1 MPMDA
6 MVTAVI
12 ETSLNQLLAL
22 DKQSPERLRKLTGKV
37 LKLELR
43 ELKPLWFVFS
53 ERRLDVLARF
63 EGEADAVLSLSLT
76 ALGLLKE
83 PSALTRYIREEKL
96 DLSGDPQLVQAFS
109 ALLGELDIDWEE
121 ELSRYTGDVLAHTL
135 LRGASQARRLL
146 GRELCRSQRQLA
158 ARLGVDIGYQS
169 RPNFATYQRV
179 REMVSAFRASSAVAH
194 GQNYIT
200 TQAVMYCAL

>member
-76 ALGLLKE
+76 ALSLLKE

-121 ELSRYTGDVLAHTL
+121 ELSRYTGDVVAHTL
-135 LRGASQARRLL
+135 CSGARQARRFV
-146 GRELCRSQRQLA
+146 GRELCRSQRQVAEYLTEE
-158 ARLGVDIGYQS
+158 ARLAPGPLEVASFNDDVEELAQQMKAIELRLARLEQ
-169 RPNFATYQRV
+169 Q
-179 REMVSAFRASSAVAH
+179 VS
-194 GQNYIT
+194 
-200 TQAVMYCAL
+200 

>member
-22 DKQSPERLRKLTGKV
+22 DKQSPARLRKLAGKV

-53 ERRLDVLARF
+53 ERRLDVLARY
-63 EGEADAVLSLSLT
+63 EGEPDAVLSLSLT
-76 ALGLLKE
+76 AIGLLKD
-83 PSALTRYIREEKL
+83 PSALTRYIREDKL

-121 ELSRYTGDVLAHTL
+121 ELSRYTGDVVAHTL
-135 LRGASQARRLL
+135 CSGARQARRFV
-146 GRELCRSQRQLA
+146 GRELCRSQRQVAEYLTEE
-158 ARLGVDIGYQS
+158 ARLAPGPLEVASFNDDVDELAQQMKAVEL
-169 RPNFATYQRV
+169 RLARLEQQ
-179 REMVSAFRASSAVAH
+179 VS
-194 GQNYIT
+194 
-200 TQAVMYCAL
+200 

>member
-22 DKQSPERLRKLTGKV
+22 DKQSPERLRKLAGKV
-37 LKLELR
+37 LKLDLR

-53 ERRLDVLARF
+53 VRRLDVLARF

-121 ELSRYTGDVLAHTL
+121 ELSRYTGDVVAHTL
-135 LRGASQARRLL
+135 CSGARQARRFV
-146 GRELCRSQRQLA
+146 GRELCLSQRQVAEYLTEEAKLA
-158 ARLGVDIGYQS
+158 PGPLEVASFNDDVEELAQQMKAIELRLARLEQ
-169 RPNFATYQRV
+169 Q
-179 REMVSAFRASSAVAH
+179 VS
-194 GQNYIT
+194 
-200 TQAVMYCAL
+200 

>member
-76 ALGLLKE
+76 ALGLLNE
-83 PSALTRYIREEKL
+83 PSARTRSLREEKL

-121 ELSRYTGDVLAHTL
+121 ELSRYTGDVVAHTL
-135 LRGASQARRLL
+135 CSGARQARRFV
-146 GRELCRSQRQLA
+146 GRELCRSQRQVAEYLTEE
-158 ARLGVDIGYQS
+158 ARLAPGPLEVASFNDDVEELAQQMKAIELRLARLEQ
-169 RPNFATYQRV
+169 Q
-179 REMVSAFRASSAVAH
+179 VS
-194 GQNYIT
+194 
-200 TQAVMYCAL
+200 

>member
-1 MPMDA
+1 MPIPIQLDA

-22 DKQSPERLRKLTGKV
+22 DKQSPERLRKLVGKV

-121 ELSRYTGDVLAHTL
+121 ELSRYTGDVVAHTL
-135 LRGASQARRLL
+135 CSGARQARRFV
-146 GRELCRSQRQLA
+146 GRELCRSQRQVAEYLTEE
-158 ARLGVDIGYQS
+158 ARLAPGPLEVASFNDDVEELAQQMKAIELRLARLEQ
-169 RPNFATYQRV
+169 Q
-179 REMVSAFRASSAVAH
+179 VS
-194 GQNYIT
+194 
-200 TQAVMYCAL
+200 

>member
-22 DKQSPERLRKLTGKV
+22 DKQSPERLRKLAGKV
-37 LKLELR
+37 LKLDLR

-121 ELSRYTGDVLAHTL
+121 ELSRYTGDVVAHTL
-135 LRGASQARRLL
+135 CSGARQARRFV
-146 GRELCRSQRQLA
+146 GRELCLSQRQVAEYLTEE
-158 ARLGVDIGYQS
+158 ARLAPGPLEVASFNDDVEELVQQMKAIELRLARLEQ
-169 RPNFATYQRV
+169 Q
-179 REMVSAFRASSAVAH
+179 VS
-194 GQNYIT
+194 
-200 TQAVMYCAL
+200 

>member
-1 MPMDA
+1 MDA

-83 PSALTRYIREEKL
+83 PSALTIREEKL

-121 ELSRYTGDVLAHTL
+121 ELSRYTGDVVAHTL
-135 LRGASQARRLL
+135 CSGARQARRFV
-146 GRELCRSQRQLA
+146 GRELCRSQRQVAEYLTEE
-158 ARLGVDIGYQS
+158 ARLAPGPLEVASFNDDVEELAQQMKAIELRLARLEQ
-169 RPNFATYQRV
+169 Q
-179 REMVSAFRASSAVAH
+179 VS
-194 GQNYIT
+194 
-200 TQAVMYCAL
+200 

>member
-12 ETSLNQLLAL
+12 ETSLNQLLSL

-76 ALGLLKE
+76 ALSLLKE

-121 ELSRYTGDVLAHTL
+121 ELSRYTGDVVAHTL
-135 LRGASQARRLL
+135 CSGARQARRFV
-146 GRELCRSQRQLA
+146 GRELCRSQRQVAEYLTEE
-158 ARLGVDIGYQS
+158 ARLAPGPLEVASFNDDVEELAQQMKAIELRLARLEQ
-169 RPNFATYQRV
+169 Q
-179 REMVSAFRASSAVAH
+179 VS
-194 GQNYIT
+194 
-200 TQAVMYCAL
+200 

>member
-1 MPMDA
+1 MPIPIQLDA

-22 DKQSPERLRKLTGKV
+22 DKQSPERLRKLVGKV

-53 ERRLDVLARF
+53 ERRLDVLAQH

-76 ALGLLKE
+76 ALGLLKD

-109 ALLGELDIDWEE
+109 VLLGELDIDWEE

-135 LRGASQARRLL
+135 LRGARQARRLV
-146 GRELCRSQRQLA
+146 GRELCRTRSQLA
-158 ARLGVDIGYQS
+158 EYLTEEARLAPGPLEV
-169 RPNFATYQRV
+169 
-179 REMVSAFRASSAVAH
+179 ASFNDDVEVLAQQLKAVELRLARFE
-194 GQNYIT
+194 QQVT
-200 TQAVMYCAL
+200 

>member
-12 ETSLNQLLAL
+12 ETSLNQLLRL

-53 ERRLDVLARF
+53 ERRLDVLAKF
-63 EGEADAVLSLSLT
+63 EWEADAVLSLSLT
-76 ALGLLKE
+76 ALGLLKD

-109 ALLGELDIDWEE
+109 VLLGELNIDWEE

-135 LRGASQARRLL
+135 LSGVSQARRLL

-158 ARLGVDIGYQS
+158 EYLTEEIRLAPGPLEVASFNDDVELLAQQMKAVELRLARFEQ
-169 RPNFATYQRV
+169 Q
-179 REMVSAFRASSAVAH
+179 VA
-194 GQNYIT
+194 
-200 TQAVMYCAL
+200 

>member
-12 ETSLNQLLAL
+12 ETSLNRLLEL
-22 DKQSPERLRKLTGKV
+22 DKQSPERLRKLAGKV

-53 ERRLDVLARF
+53 GRRLDVLAKF

-76 ALGLLKE
+76 ALDLLKD
-83 PSALTRYIREEKL
+83 PSSLTRYIREEKL

-109 ALLGELDIDWEE
+109 VLLGELDIDWEE

-135 LRGASQARRLL
+135 LRGARQARRLL

-158 ARLGVDIGYQS
+158 EYLTEEIRLAPGPLEVASFNDDVELLAQQMKAVELRLAR
-169 RPNFATYQRV
+169 FEQRV
-179 REMVSAFRASSAVAH
+179 A
-194 GQNYIT
+194 
-200 TQAVMYCAL
+200 

>member
-12 ETSLNQLLAL
+12 ETSLNQLLSL
-22 DKQSPERLRKLTGKV
+22 DKQSPARLRKLVGKV

-53 ERRLDVLARF
+53 ERRLDVLARY
-63 EGEADAVLSLSLT
+63 EGEPDAVLSLSLT
-76 ALGLLKE
+76 AIGLLKD

-135 LRGASQARRLL
+135 CGSARQARRVV

-158 ARLGVDIGYQS
+158 DFLTEEARLAPGPLEVASFNDDVEVLAQQMKVVEL
-169 RPNFATYQRV
+169 RLARLEQQ
-179 REMVSAFRASSAVAH
+179 VS
-194 GQNYIT
+194 
-200 TQAVMYCAL
+200 

>member
-12 ETSLNQLLAL
+12 ETSLNRLLEL
-22 DKQSPERLRKLTGKV
+22 DKQSPERLRKLAGKV

-53 ERRLDVLARF
+53 GRRLDVLAKF
-63 EGEADAVLSLSLT
+63 EGEANAVLILSLT
-76 ALGLLKE
+76 ALGLLKD
-83 PSALTRYIREEKL
+83 PSSLTRYIREEKL

-109 ALLGELDIDWEE
+109 VLLGELDIDWEE

-135 LRGASQARRLL
+135 LRGARQARRLL
-146 GRELCRSQRQLA
+146 GSELCRSQRQLA
-158 ARLGVDIGYQS
+158 EYLTEEIRLAPGPLEVASFNDDVELLAQQMKAVELRLAR
-169 RPNFATYQRV
+169 FEQRV
-179 REMVSAFRASSAVAH
+179 A
-194 GQNYIT
+194 
-200 TQAVMYCAL
+200 

>member
-12 ETSLNQLLAL
+12 ETSLNRLLEL

-53 ERRLDVLARF
+53 DRRLDVLARY
-63 EGEADAVLSLSLT
+63 EGKADAVLSLSLT
-76 ALGLLKE
+76 ALGLLKD

-109 ALLGELDIDWEE
+109 VLLGELDIDWEE
-121 ELSRYTGDVLAHTL
+121 ELSRYTGDVMAHTL
-135 LRGASQARRLL
+135 LRGARQARSLV

-158 ARLGVDIGYQS
+158 EYLTEEIRLAPGPLEVASFNDDVEVLAQQLKAIELRLARFEQQV
-169 RPNFATYQRV
+169 T
-179 REMVSAFRASSAVAH
+179 
-194 GQNYIT
+194 
-200 TQAVMYCAL
+200 

>member
-12 ETSLNQLLAL
+12 EASLNQLLNL
-22 DKQSPERLRKLTGKV
+22 DKQSPARLRKLAGKV

-53 ERRLDVLARF
+53 ERRLDVLARY
-63 EGEADAVLSLSLT
+63 EGEPDAVLSLSLT
-76 ALGLLKE
+76 AIGLLKD

-135 LRGASQARRLL
+135 CGSARQARRVV

-158 ARLGVDIGYQS
+158 DFLTEEARLAPGPLEVASFNDDVEVLAQQMKAVEL
-169 RPNFATYQRV
+169 RLARLEQQ
-179 REMVSAFRASSAVAH
+179 VS
-194 GQNYIT
+194 
-200 TQAVMYCAL
+200 

>member
-1 MPMDA
+1 MDA

-22 DKQSPERLRKLTGKV
+22 DKQSPERLRKLAGKV
-37 LKLELR
+37 LKLDLR

-53 ERRLDVLARF
+53 VRRLDVLARF

-121 ELSRYTGDVLAHTL
+121 ELSRYTGDVVAHTL
-135 LRGASQARRLL
+135 CSGARQARRFV
-146 GRELCRSQRQLA
+146 GRELCLSQRQVAEYLTEEAKLA
-158 ARLGVDIGYQS
+158 PGPLEVASFNDDVEELAQQMKAIELRLARLEQ
-169 RPNFATYQRV
+169 Q
-179 REMVSAFRASSAVAH
+179 VS
-194 GQNYIT
+194 
-200 TQAVMYCAL
+200 

>member
-1 MPMDA
+1 
-6 MVTAVI
+6 
-12 ETSLNQLLAL
+12 
-22 DKQSPERLRKLTGKV
+22 SPERLRKLVGKV

-53 ERRLDVLARF
+53 ERRLDVLAQH

-76 ALGLLKE
+76 ALGLLKD

-109 ALLGELDIDWEE
+109 VLLGELDIDWEE

-135 LRGASQARRLL
+135 FSGARQARRLV
-146 GRELCRSQRQLA
+146 GRELCRTRSQLA
-158 ARLGVDIGYQS
+158 EYLTEEARLAPGPLEV
-169 RPNFATYQRV
+169 
-179 REMVSAFRASSAVAH
+179 ASFNDDVEVLAQQLKAVELRLARFE
-194 GQNYIT
+194 QQVT
-200 TQAVMYCAL
+200 

>member
-12 ETSLNQLLAL
+12 ETSLNRLLEL
-22 DKQSPERLRKLTGKV
+22 DKQSPERLRKLAGKV

-53 ERRLDVLARF
+53 GRRLDVLAKF
-63 EGEADAVLSLSLT
+63 EWEADAVLSLSLT
-76 ALGLLKE
+76 ALGLLKD
-83 PSALTRYIREEKL
+83 PSSLTRYIREEKL

-109 ALLGELDIDWEE
+109 VLLGELDIDWEE

-135 LRGASQARRLL
+135 LRGARQARRLL

-158 ARLGVDIGYQS
+158 EYLTEEIRLAPGPLEVASFNDDVELLAQQMKAVELRLAR
-169 RPNFATYQRV
+169 FEQRV
-179 REMVSAFRASSAVAH
+179 A
-194 GQNYIT
+194 
-200 TQAVMYCAL
+200 

>member
-12 ETSLNQLLAL
+12 ETSFNQLLRL
-22 DKQSPERLRKLTGKV
+22 DERSHERLFKLRGKV

-43 ELKPLWFVFS
+43 ELKPLWFLFS
-53 ERRLDVLARF
+53 EHRLDVLAQY

-76 ALGLLKE
+76 ALGLLKD

-96 DLSGDPQLVQAFS
+96 DLHGDPQLVQAFS

-121 ELSRYTGDVLAHTL
+121 QLSRYTGDVLAHSL
-135 LRGASQARRLL
+135 FRGAHKAREAI

-158 ARLGVDIGYQS
+158 EFLTEEVRLAPGPLEVASFCDDVDALSRCLKATELRLARLE
-169 RPNFATYQRV
+169 QR
-179 REMVSAFRASSAVAH
+179 
-194 GQNYIT
+194 IP
-200 TQAVMYCAL
+200 

>member
-1 MPMDA
+1 MPLDV

-12 ETSLNQLLAL
+12 ETGLNQLLVL
-22 DKQSPERLRKLTGKV
+22 DKQSPERLRKLVGKV

-53 ERRLDVLARF
+53 ERRLDVLVQH

-76 ALGLLKE
+76 ALGLLKD

-109 ALLGELDIDWEE
+109 MLLGELDIDWEE
-121 ELSRYTGDVLAHTL
+121 ELSRYTGDVLAHSL
-135 LRGASQARRLL
+135 LRGARQAHRLVWREL
-146 GRELCRSQRQLA
+146 GRSRSQLA
-158 ARLGVDIGYQS
+158 EYLTEEARLAPGPLEV
-169 RPNFATYQRV
+169 
-179 REMVSAFRASSAVAH
+179 ASFNDDVEVLAQQLKAVELRLARLE
-194 GQNYIT
+194 Q
-200 TQAVMYCAL
+200 QVAR

>member
-63 EGEADAVLSLSLT
+63 EGEAEADAVLSLSLT

-121 ELSRYTGDVLAHTL
+121 ELSRYTGDVVAHTL
-135 LRGASQARRLL
+135 CSGARQARRFV
-146 GRELCRSQRQLA
+146 GRELCRSQRQVAEYLTEE
-158 ARLGVDIGYQS
+158 ARLAPGPLEVASFNDDVEELAQQMKAIELRLARLEQ
-169 RPNFATYQRV
+169 Q
-179 REMVSAFRASSAVAH
+179 VS
-194 GQNYIT
+194 
-200 TQAVMYCAL
+200 

>member
-1 MPMDA
+1 MPIPIQLDA

-121 ELSRYTGDVLAHTL
+121 ELSRYTGDVVAHTL
-135 LRGASQARRLL
+135 CSGARQARRFV
-146 GRELCRSQRQLA
+146 GRELCRSQRQVAEYLTEE
-158 ARLGVDIGYQS
+158 ARLAPGPLEVASFNDDVDELAQQMKAIELRLARLEQ
-169 RPNFATYQRV
+169 Q
-179 REMVSAFRASSAVAH
+179 VS
-194 GQNYIT
+194 
-200 TQAVMYCAL
+200 

>member
-22 DKQSPERLRKLTGKV
+22 DKQSPERLRKLVGKV

-53 ERRLDVLARF
+53 ERRLDVLAQH

-76 ALGLLKE
+76 ALGLLKD

-96 DLSGDPQLVQAFS
+96 DLTVIPSWCRHS
-109 ALLGELDIDWEE
+109 ACCWVSWI
-121 ELSRYTGDVLAHTL
+121 STGRRSCRAIPATCWPTPCSVVPVRRVAWSV
-135 LRGASQARRLL
+135 AS
-146 GRELCRSQRQLA
+146 CA
-158 ARLGVDIGYQS
+158 A
-169 RPNFATYQRV
+169 PA
-179 REMVSAFRASSAVAH
+179 ASWR
-194 GQNYIT
+194 NI
-200 TQAVMYCAL
+200 

>member
-12 ETSLNQLLAL
+12 ETGLNQLLGL
-22 DKQSPERLRKLTGKV
+22 DNATPERLRKLAGKV

-53 ERRLDVLARF
+53 ERRLDVLARY

-76 ALGLLKE
+76 ALGLLKD

-109 ALLGELDIDWEE
+109 VLLGELDIDWEE
-121 ELSRYTGDVLAHTL
+121 ELSRYTGDVVAHTL
-135 LRGASQARRLL
+135 FRGARQARSLV

-158 ARLGVDIGYQS
+158 EYLTEEARLAPGPLEVASFNDDVELLAQQLKS
-169 RPNFATYQRV
+169 VELRLARLEQRV
-179 REMVSAFRASSAVAH
+179 A
-194 GQNYIT
+194 
-200 TQAVMYCAL
+200 

>member
-1 MPMDA
+1 MPLDA

-22 DKQSPERLRKLTGKV
+22 DQQSPERLRKLTGKV

-53 ERRLDVLARF
+53 DRRLDVLAQH
-63 EGEADAVLSLSLT
+63 EGQADAVLSLSLT
-76 ALGLLKE
+76 ALGLLKD

-96 DLSGDPQLVQAFS
+96 DLSGDPQVVQAFS
-109 ALLGELDIDWEE
+109 SLLGELAIDWEE
-121 ELSRYTGDVLAHTL
+121 QLSHYTGDVVAHSL
-135 LRGASQARRLL
+135 FRGARQARQLL

-158 ARLGVDIGYQS
+158 EYLTEEARLAPGPLEV
-169 RPNFATYQRV
+169 
-179 REMVSAFRASSAVAH
+179 ASFNDDVEALAQQLKAVELRLARIE
-194 GQNYIT
+194 QQVT
-200 TQAVMYCAL
+200 

>member
-12 ETSLNQLLAL
+12 ETSLNQLLVL
-22 DKQSPERLRKLTGKV
+22 DKQSPERLRKLVGKV

-53 ERRLDVLARF
+53 ERRLDVLAQH

-76 ALGLLKE
+76 ALGLLKD

-109 ALLGELDIDWEE
+109 VLLGELDIDWEE
-121 ELSRYTGDVLAHTL
+121 ELSRYTGDVLAHIL
-135 LRGASQARRLL
+135 FSGARQARRLV
-146 GRELCRSQRQLA
+146 GRELCRTRSQLA
-158 ARLGVDIGYQS
+158 EYLTEEARLAPGPLEV
-169 RPNFATYQRV
+169 
-179 REMVSAFRASSAVAH
+179 ASFNDDVEVLAQQLKAVELRLARFE
-194 GQNYIT
+194 QQVT
-200 TQAVMYCAL
+200 

>member
-12 ETSLNQLLAL
+12 ETSLNQLLSL
-22 DKQSPERLRKLTGKV
+22 DKQSPARLRKLVGKV

-53 ERRLDVLARF
+53 ERRLDVLARY
-63 EGEADAVLSLSLT
+63 EGEPDAVLSLSLT
-76 ALGLLKE
+76 AIGLLKD

-135 LRGASQARRLL
+135 CGSARQARRVV

-158 ARLGVDIGYQS
+158 DFLTEEARLAPGPLEVASFNDDVEVLAQQMKAVEL
-169 RPNFATYQRV
+169 RLARLEQQ
-179 REMVSAFRASSAVAH
+179 VS
-194 GQNYIT
+194 
-200 TQAVMYCAL
+200 

>member
-43 ELKPLWFVFS
+43 ELKPLWFVVS
-53 ERRLDVLARF
+53 ERRLDVLARY
-63 EGEADAVLSLSLT
+63 EGEADAVLRLSLT

-121 ELSRYTGDVLAHTL
+121 ELSRYTGDVVAHTL
-135 LRGASQARRLL
+135 RSGARQARRFV
-146 GRELCRSQRQLA
+146 GRELCRSQRQVAEYLTEE
-158 ARLGVDIGYQS
+158 ARLAPGPLEVASFNDDVEELAQQMKAIELRLARLEQ
-169 RPNFATYQRV
+169 Q
-179 REMVSAFRASSAVAH
+179 VS
-194 GQNYIT
+194 
-200 TQAVMYCAL
+200 

>member
-12 ETSLNQLLAL
+12 ETSLNQLLRL

-53 ERRLDVLARF
+53 ERRLDVLAKF

-96 DLSGDPQLVQAFS
+96 DLSGDPSWCRHS
-109 ALLGELDIDWEE
+109 ACCWASWISTGKRSCPAIPAMCWPTPCAWCPSGSPFCWGE
-121 ELSRYTGDVLAHTL
+121 SCAVPS
-135 LRGASQARRLL
+135 ASW
-146 GRELCRSQRQLA
+146 
-158 ARLGVDIGYQS
+158 
-169 RPNFATYQRV
+169 PNT
-179 REMVSAFRASSAVAH
+179 
-194 GQNYIT
+194 
-200 TQAVMYCAL
+200 

>member
-76 ALGLLKE
+76 ALGQLKE

-121 ELSRYTGDVLAHTL
+121 ELSRYTGDVVAHTL
-135 LRGASQARRLL
+135 CSGARQARRFV
-146 GRELCRSQRQLA
+146 GRELCRSQRQVAEYLTEE
-158 ARLGVDIGYQS
+158 ARLAPGPLEVASFNDDVEELAQQMKAIELRLARLEQ
-169 RPNFATYQRV
+169 Q
-179 REMVSAFRASSAVAH
+179 VS
-194 GQNYIT
+194 
-200 TQAVMYCAL
+200 

>member
-12 ETSLNQLLAL
+12 ETSLNQLLSL

-76 ALGLLKE
+76 VLGLLKE

-121 ELSRYTGDVLAHTL
+121 ELSRYTGDVVAHTL
-135 LRGASQARRLL
+135 CSGARQARRFV
-146 GRELCRSQRQLA
+146 GRELCRSQRQVAEYLTEE
-158 ARLGVDIGYQS
+158 ARLAPGPLEVASFNDDVEELAQQMKAIELRLARLEQ
-169 RPNFATYQRV
+169 Q
-179 REMVSAFRASSAVAH
+179 VS
-194 GQNYIT
+194 
-200 TQAVMYCAL
+200 

>member
-12 ETSLNQLLAL
+12 EASLNQLLNL
-22 DKQSPERLRKLTGKV
+22 DKQSPARLRKLAGKV

-109 ALLGELDIDWEE
+109 ALLGELEMIVGPAASAAVPARKLRRET
-121 ELSRYTGDVLAHTL
+121 LILLIVDVLPVIRKNHFNTK
-135 LRGASQARRLL
+135 R
-146 GRELCRSQRQLA
+146 
-158 ARLGVDIGYQS
+158 I
-169 RPNFATYQRV
+169 
-179 REMVSAFRASSAVAH
+179 
-194 GQNYIT
+194 
-200 TQAVMYCAL
+200 

>member
-43 ELKPLWFVFS
+43 ELKPLWFAFS

-121 ELSRYTGDVLAHTL
+121 ELSRYTGDVVAHTL
-135 LRGASQARRLL
+135 CSGARQARRFV
-146 GRELCRSQRQLA
+146 GRELCRSQRQMAEYLTEE
-158 ARLGVDIGYQS
+158 ARLAPGPLEVASFNDDVEELAQQMKAIELRLARLEQ
-169 RPNFATYQRV
+169 Q
-179 REMVSAFRASSAVAH
+179 VS
-194 GQNYIT
+194 
-200 TQAVMYCAL
+200 

>member
-1 MPMDA
+1 MPLDV

-12 ETSLNQLLAL
+12 ETGLNQLLVL
-22 DKQSPERLRKLTGKV
+22 DRQSPERLRKLVGKV

-53 ERRLDVLARF
+53 ERRLDVLVQH

-76 ALGLLKE
+76 ALGLLKD

-109 ALLGELDIDWEE
+109 MLLGEL
-121 ELSRYTGDVLAHTL
+121 
-135 LRGASQARRLL
+135 
-146 GRELCRSQRQLA
+146 
-158 ARLGVDIGYQS
+158 
-169 RPNFATYQRV
+169 
-179 REMVSAFRASSAVAH
+179 
-194 GQNYIT
+194 
-200 TQAVMYCAL
+200 